1 MKVNINKIKVIQSR
15 YRCTDY
21 NNFEIFNTYKYLG
34 VVMKENVTF
43 SITTDI
49 LINSVG
55 RAFTTIFS
63 FGPGKNK
70 CRQFAIYNLQFCKLP
85 AQPPC
90 IKMVSHSQM
99 KVF

>member
-21 NNFEIFNTYKYLG
+21 NNFEIFNTYKYLA

-63 FGPGKNK
+63 FEPAKNK

-85 AQPPC
+85 AQLPLY
-90 IKMVSHSQM
+90 KDGKS
-99 KVF
+99 